1 MEDAK
6 MVTETKDEFVQKSA
20 VQAQETQEQPQAGS
34 EQPAQN
40 QVQTRMQSIVQPGF
54 GRSILVLIVLIVMVA
69 VNAMANILP
78 INNLSTGEISDAYP
92 NLFAPAG
99 LTFAI
104 WGLIYLLLAA
114 FTVFQFFQPK
124 TEEAARRLK
133 FVQLFFVISSL
144 ANAAWIFC
152 WHYLLLPASLA
163 LMLVILISLIAI
175 NHRLAKEKLAANEW
189 LFLRLPFSIYF
200 GWITVAT
207 VANVTVL
214 LVDLDWNRFGLNEPF
229 WTIIILIV
237 ATIIALAVIGK
248 NRDWAYGAVVV
259 WAYAG
264 ILIKHLEADLSKG
277 FGGQYI
283 MVIITVSICLGFVA
297 AASFLSI
304 LGRKVRFVSKG
315 TAAAEEAAKSANK

>member
-1 MEDAK
+1 
-6 MVTETKDEFVQKSA
+6 MVTETNEPVVQNPDIQEPGVQKPS
-20 VQAQETQEQPQAGS
+20 QTEPEK
-34 EQPAQN
+34 PAQN
-40 QVQTRMQSIVQPGF
+40 QAQPEMQARGQPGF
-54 GRSILVLIVLIVMVA
+54 GRSILVLITLIIMVA

-78 INNLSTGEISDAYP
+78 INNLTTGEISDAYP

-99 LTFAI
+99 LTFAV

-133 FVQLFFVISSL
+133 YVQLFFVISSV
-144 ANAAWIFC
+144 ANTAWIFC
-152 WHYLLLPASLA
+152 WHYLLLPVSLG
-163 LMLVILISLIAI
+163 LMLVILICLIAI
-175 NHRLAKEKLAANEW
+175 NHRLAKEKLPAFEW

-207 VANVTVL
+207 VANVTAL
-214 LVDLDWNRFGLNEPF
+214 LVDLDWNRFGLSEPF
-229 WTIIILIV
+229 WTIVILIV
-237 ATIIALAVIGK
+237 ATLIALAVIGK

-304 LGRKVRFVSKG
+304 LGRQVRFVSKG
-315 TAAAEEAAKSANK
+315 EL

>member
-1 MEDAK
+1 
-6 MVTETKDEFVQKSA
+6 MVTETNEPVVQNPDIQEPGVQKPS
-20 VQAQETQEQPQAGS
+20 QTEPEK
-34 EQPAQN
+34 PAQN
-40 QVQTRMQSIVQPGF
+40 QAQPEMQARGQPGF
-54 GRSILVLIVLIVMVA
+54 GRSILVLITLIIMVA

-78 INNLSTGEISDAYP
+78 INNLTTGEISDAYP

-99 LTFAI
+99 LTFAV

-133 FVQLFFVISSL
+133 YVQLFFVISSV
-144 ANAAWIFC
+144 ANTAWIFC
-152 WHYLLLPASLA
+152 WHYLLLPVSLG
-163 LMLVILISLIAI
+163 LMLVILICLIAI
-175 NHRLAKEKLAANEW
+175 NHRLAKEKLPAFEW

-207 VANVTVL
+207 VANVTAL
-214 LVDLDWNRFGLNEPF
+214 LVDLDWNRFGLSEPF
-229 WTIIILIV
+229 WTIVILIV
-237 ATIIALAVIGK
+237 ATLIALAVIGK

-264 ILIKHLEADLSKG
+264 ILIKHLEADLGKG

-304 LGRKVRFVSKG
+304 LGRQVRFVSKG
-315 TAAAEEAAKSANK
+315 EL